1 MFLIYERTTEEATVK
16 SPIMVRAYCTNPVT
30 KREQTI
36 GTGAG
41 QHRYNGQDKK
51 LTKTMSTPNTLS
63 INQRLLEI
71 LA

>member
-16 SPIMVRAYCTNPVT
+16 SPIRVRAYCTNAVT

-36 GTGAG
+36 RTKSS
-41 QHRYNGQDKK
+41 QHRHSVQDKK